1 MHIYIYMYI
10 HIYIYMYMYI
20 YIYIYIMRIGGEAT
34 SRDEGHCKG
43 DVCIGGCVCIC
54 VHKQYIP
61 IKSLEEILR
70 LRSKLRATGSTTC
83 REDSLSQTKIQN
95 NTQYIPMFKE
105 RERERELP
113 PPRLAVIRSD
123 PIATETTTTVT
134 TTRTTYTGTTE

>member
-1 MHIYIYMYI
+1 
-10 HIYIYMYMYI
+10 
-20 YIYIYIMRIGGEAT
+20 MRIGGEAT

-105 RERERELP
+105 RERERE
-113 PPRLAVIRSD
+113 R
-123 PIATETTTTVT
+123 VT
-134 TTRTTYTGTTE
+134 AAEARGHPQRPHRHGDHHDSHDDEDDLHRNHRIVSYA